1 MRYAAIDI
9 GSNAIRLLIASILT
23 HDGKTT
29 FKKTSLIRVPLRLGD
44 NAFIDHRISD
54 QKAEELVK
62 AMIAF
67 KNLMDVYHVE
77 DYMACATS
85 ALREAEN
92 GAEIVKKIKEK
103 AGINMEIVGG
113 QKEANIIYSSHIDQA
128 FDHDKNYLYID
139 VGGGSTELSIFSE
152 GKPMASKSFNL
163 GTIRILD
170 GQDKEET
177 WEDLK
182 TWIDTETKSYKDLI
196 GIGTGGN
203 INKLFRL
210 AGEKEGE
217 PLSYTKLEA
226 QCVRLNSYTL
236 KERIVDLGLNHDRAD
251 VIIPACQIFL
261 TVMSNAS
268 IKQIHVPKVGMV
280 DGIINLL
287 IEKNLKDNV
296 YRIS

>member
-92 GAEIVKKIKEK
+92 GAEIVQKIKEK

-128 FDHDKNYLYID
+128 FDRDKNYLYID

-170 GQDKEET
+170 GQDKAET

-182 TWIDTETKSYKDLI
+182 NWIDTETKSYKELI

-217 PLSYTKLEA
+217 PLSYTKLKA
-226 QCVRLNSYTL
+226 QCVHLNSFTL

-261 TVMSNAS
+261 TVMSSAS
-268 IKQIHVPKVGMV
+268 IEQIHVPKVGMV

-287 IEKNLKDNV
+287 IEKNFKN
-296 YRIS
+296 